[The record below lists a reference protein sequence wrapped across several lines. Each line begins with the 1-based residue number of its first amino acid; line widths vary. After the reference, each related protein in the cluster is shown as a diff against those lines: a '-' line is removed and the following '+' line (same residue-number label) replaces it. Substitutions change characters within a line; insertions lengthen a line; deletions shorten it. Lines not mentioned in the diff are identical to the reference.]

1 VRITRSRHEG
11 SPGCSRRPH
20 CAGGCPS
27 VYNEPISPEDQA
39 SIQFLAENS
48 TDVICRAGADTMLHY
63 ASPSSF
69 HVLGWKPEEMVGKR
83 TDVFVVAEDVLALT
97 ANQVEG
103 SRVSVRMRR
112 KDGSLA
118 WVEIKRRLV
127 CDATTGEP
135 RETLFLM
142 HDVTER
148 KVLEEKLSLLA
159 ATDTHTGLS
168 THSAFDEALEREWN
182 RALREGSRIS
192 LLLLD
197 FHDFKLFHGWPGH
210 LEGDG
215 CLEKAATVVMGA
227 LRLTDVAAHYGAED
241 IAILLPSTGPSGAAK
256 VAGKVKSA
264 FQALRP
270 PRSDTAKAEIGVPLS
285 IGIATVFARP
295 GATVNMPEILLLA
308 VNAALH
314 AARQR
319 DGERILRLRT

>member
-1 VRITRSRHEG
+1 
-11 SPGCSRRPH
+11 
-20 CAGGCPS
+20 
-27 VYNEPISPEDQA
+27 
-39 SIQFLAENS
+39 
-48 TDVICRAGADTMLHY
+48 MLQY

-83 TDVFVVAEDVLALT
+83 TDVFVVAEDVRALA

-112 KDGSLA
+112 KNGSLA
-118 WVEIKRRLV
+118 WVEVKCRQV
-127 CDATTGEP
+127 CDATTGEL

-148 KVLEEKLSLLA
+148 KALEEKLSLLA
-159 ATDTHTGLS
+159 AADTLTGLS

-197 FHDFKLFHGWPGH
+197 FHDFKLFHSWPGH

-215 CLEKAATVVMGA
+215 CLDKAAAVVMGA
-227 LRLTDVAAHYGAED
+227 LRLTDVAAHSGAED
-241 IAILLPSTGPSGAAK
+241 IAVLLPSTGPTGAAK
-256 VAGKVKSA
+256 VARKIKSA

-270 PRSDTAKAEIGVPLS
+270 SRGDIAKPEINVPLS

-319 DGERILRLRT
+319 DGERL

>member
-1 VRITRSRHEG
+1 VNS
-11 SPGCSRRPH
+11 
-20 CAGGCPS
+20 
-27 VYNEPISPEDQA
+27 EPNFPEDQA

-48 TDVICRAGADTMLHY
+48 TDVICRAGADMMLHY

-83 TDVFVVAEDVLALT
+83 TDAFVISEDALALT
-97 ANQVEG
+97 ANQGED
-103 SRVSVRMRR
+103 SPVSVRMRR

-118 WVEIKRRLV
+118 WVEIKRHQI
-127 CDATTGEP
+127 CDANTGEP

-159 ATDTHTGLS
+159 ATDTLTGLS
-168 THSAFDEALEREWN
+168 SHRAFEEALEREWN

-192 LLLLD
+192 LLMLD
-197 FHDFKLFHGWPGH
+197 FHDFKQFHSWPRH

-215 CLEKAATVVMGA
+215 CLEKAAAVVIGA
-227 LRLTDVAAHYGAED
+227 LRLTDVAAHYGGEE
-241 IAILLPSTGPSGAAK
+241 IAILLPSTGPTGAAN

-270 PRSDTAKAEIGVPLS
+270 ARSDTAKAEIGAPLS
-285 IGIATVFARP
+285 IGIVTVFARP

-314 AARQR
+314 AARHR
-319 DGERILRLRT
+319 DGDGLLRPRT